1 MNSGSSRRATR
12 DAGLA
17 TVNRWTRRAVAGGV
31 VLCGVLGMGLAHR
44 LPGQAA
50 VARHDS
56 PPPSGTTGRAS
67 PGQDEPLPSSAPP
80 TDRRHSLA
88 PPRTVPRP
96 SHGHPHV
103 TSGGS

>member
-1 MNSGSSRRATR
+1 MDSRRSRRSAR

-17 TVNRWTRRAVAGGV
+17 TVNRWTRRAVAGGA
-31 VLCGVLGMGLAHR
+31 VLCGVLGMGLAHL

-56 PPPSGTTGRAS
+56 PPPADTTGRAT
-67 PGQDEPLPSSAPP
+67 PDRDEPPPDSAPAAG
-80 TDRRHSLA
+80 RRHSLA
-88 PPRTVPRP
+88 PPRTAPHR
-96 SHGHPHV
+96 SHGHPHI